1 MHLRKGFQQGLKNG
15 GALASGA
22 GGGGWGLMRRREKKR
37 SADHIRLLFL
47 IFVSAVCVLF
57 LLKLRWPKTKSIYDQ
72 NTFCIYCSGFLLS
85 FKTSRCIEFISI
97 HFFLVRGG
105 GGGGGFYSGFN
116 TFGGGF
122 YPWFIFL
129 FCRSTVLGRRGG
141 GGWGSGC

>member
-1 MHLRKGFQQGLKNG
+1 M
-15 GALASGA
+15 SG
-22 GGGGWGLMRRREKKR
+22 RDKKR

-97 HFFLVRGG
+97 HFFLVGGRGEEA
-105 GGGGGFYSGFN
+105 
-116 TFGGGF
+116 
-122 YPWFIFL
+122 FIRGSIHLEGASIRGL
-129 FCRSTVLGRRGG
+129 FFCSVVSTVLGRRGG

>member
-1 MHLRKGFQQGLKNG
+1 M
-15 GALASGA
+15 SG
-22 GGGGWGLMRRREKKR
+22 REEKR

-57 LLKLRWPKTKSIYDQ
+57 LIKLRWPKTKSIYDQ

-85 FKTSRCIEFISI
+85 FKTSRYIEFISI
-97 HFFLVRGG
+97 HFSLV

-122 YPWFIFL
+122 YPWFIFW
-129 FCRSTVLGRRGG
+129 FCRLTVLGRRGG
-141 GGWGSGC
+141 EGWGSGC

>member
-1 MHLRKGFQQGLKNG
+1 M
-15 GALASGA
+15 SG
-22 GGGGWGLMRRREKKR
+22 REEKR

-97 HFFLVRGG
+97 PFF
-105 GGGGGFYSGFN
+105 
-116 TFGGGF
+116 FGGGRRL
-122 YPWFIFL
+122 L
-129 FCRSTVLGRRGG
+129 FGVQYIWRGLLSVVYFFVL
-141 GGWGSGC
+141 

>member
-1 MHLRKGFQQGLKNG
+1 M
-15 GALASGA
+15 SG
-22 GGGGWGLMRRREKKR
+22 REEKR

-97 HFFLVRGG
+97 HFFLVWGG
-105 GGGGGFYSGFN
+105 GGGGRRLL
-116 TFGGGF
+116 FGVQYIWRGLLSVVYF
-122 YPWFIFL
+122 F
-129 FCRSTVLGRRGG
+129 VL
-141 GGWGSGC
+141 

>member
-1 MHLRKGFQQGLKNG
+1 M
-15 GALASGA
+15 SG
-22 GGGGWGLMRRREKKR
+22 REKKG

-97 HFFLVRGG
+97 HFFLVGG

-122 YPWFIFL
+122 YPLFIFL

>member
-1 MHLRKGFQQGLKNG
+1 MSG
-15 GALASGA
+15 G
-22 GGGGWGLMRRREKKR
+22 EKKG

-97 HFFLVRGG
+97 HFFLVGGG
-105 GGGGGFYSGFN
+105 GGGGGFFPGFN